1 MSVINLGRTF
11 KQSIAFY
18 QTDGMGRDCYITYN
32 NGGFWKSNH
41 IRLKSLSNSLHSNK
55 NMILFHPLFHQPG
68 PITYISDGSG
78 RDSYIIEHSGGF
90 MRTFEPLI
98 KQKLTK
104 FLRKNDEED
113 LMKHKILLTKSQK
126 KYLHKIK
133 RIQNEVVN
141 RLYNDSMEKIK
152 KNNLRIR
159 NNSLNDIFINKQN
172 LGNLPGIVTR
182 NKNISLNNIRSIDKQ
197 NSTDQ
202 INENN
207 NNNLNKGKNTIYPNS
222 IKKKKIFGN
231 FLKNNK
237 LYKDNSAQNLGIF
250 SQQNNNDRNM
260 KLLKKIKLNSIG
272 SKKLDYN
279 KFTNTI
285 DDKIYN
291 QNNSM
296 KFNSNFNSIYPER
309 KINRKRNFGENNISY
324 TTKNNMDDIKFN
336 FN

>member
-159 NNSLNDIFINKQN
+159 NNSLNDIFINRQKF
-172 LGNLPGIVTR
+172 GNLPGI
-182 NKNISLNNIRSIDKQ
+182 SQ
-197 NSTDQ
+197 NAVVQTEIGKITFLAQINTDQ
-202 INENN
+202 IYCMVNLDENDGERSEIK
-207 NNNLNKGKNTIYPNS
+207 NLVMI
-222 IKKKKIFGN
+222 
-231 FLKNNK
+231 
-237 LYKDNSAQNLGIF
+237 
-250 SQQNNNDRNM
+250 
-260 KLLKKIKLNSIG
+260 
-272 SKKLDYN
+272 
-279 KFTNTI
+279 
-285 DDKIYN
+285 
-291 QNNSM
+291 
-296 KFNSNFNSIYPER
+296 
-309 KINRKRNFGENNISY
+309 
-324 TTKNNMDDIKFN
+324 
-336 FN
+336 